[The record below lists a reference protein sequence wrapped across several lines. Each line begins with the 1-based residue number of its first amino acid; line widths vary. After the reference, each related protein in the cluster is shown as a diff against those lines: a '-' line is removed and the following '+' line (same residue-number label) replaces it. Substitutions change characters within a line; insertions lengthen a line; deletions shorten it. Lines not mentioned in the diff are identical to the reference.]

1 MTHSSKQVLYGDAL
15 HMLLERAEIQGYL
28 TVEDVAELVD
38 WGENEEEQ
46 LSHLILSL
54 RHRGIEIT
62 DDDMALSLNPP
73 VDNDLFSGE
82 LEPGIN
88 LENVSTDDT
97 VGLYLKEM
105 SRVPLL
111 SVEEEIQLAKRIE
124 QGRQA
129 QRNLVR
135 LKHSEKPGNG
145 KTPSSHGKD
154 HGAHDHSL
162 QDYDN
167 QIQDGLLAREHLI
180 KANTRLVVSIAK
192 KYIGRGVPFL
202 DLIQEGNLGLMKSI
216 EKYDYRRGFRFSTY
230 ATWWIR
236 QTITRAIADQGR
248 TIRVPVH
255 MTDRIRL
262 MYKKAHELEQKL
274 GRPPTTQEL
283 AGEMAI
289 DPRKIHW
296 MLQVSWSP
304 LSLESPVGDDEDS
317 EFGMFVEDDVTPS
330 PSQLV
335 YENML
340 RERVNEVLAT
350 LSPREARILR
360 LRFGLDNDRPYTL
373 EEVGQKFG
381 LTRERIRQI
390 EGKAL
395 RRLRHPCRARM
406 LREYIEPHNR
416 PRSGH

>member
-1 MTHSSKQVLYGDAL
+1 MLHTTKQMDQGNAL
-15 HMLLERAEIQGYL
+15 SLLMERAEVQGYL
-28 TVEDVAELVD
+28 TFDDIADLVE
-38 WGENEEEQ
+38 WGESDEEQ
-46 LSHLILSL
+46 VNHLILSL
-54 RHRGIEIT
+54 RHRGVEISE
-62 DDDMALSLNPP
+62 DEVILNLGPIP
-73 VDNDLFSGE
+73 ENELFSSDI
-82 LEPGIN
+82 EPGIS
-88 LENVSTDDT
+88 LENVATDDT

-111 SVEEEIQLAKRIE
+111 TVEEEIQLAKRIE
-124 QGRQA
+124 LGRQA
-129 QRNLVR
+129 
-135 LKHSEKPGNG
+135 K
-145 KTPSSHGKD
+145 
-154 HGAHDHSL
+154 HDHAKLEKNNGFHHGGKNHSRPNGGQEDSSL
-162 QDYDN
+162 FEWEN
-167 QIQDGLLAREHLI
+167 QIQDGLQAREHLI

-283 AGEMAI
+283 AAEMAL
-289 DPRKIHW
+289 DAHKIHW

-317 EFGMFVEDDVTPS
+317 EFGMFVEDEITPS

-335 YENML
+335 YENLL
-340 RERVNEVLAT
+340 RERVNEVLST

-406 LREYIEPHNR
+406 LREYLEPGRR
-416 PRSGH
+416 PRPGQ